1 MVFVGMI
8 ETNHTHSD
16 IIDFGILTMCDH
28 LILSHGTFGI
38 WSMLLSKNS
47 INNTHVLPSM
57 IPNDRMNQFQLDETR
72 DMTEIGQ
79 DHLIFI
85 SGND

>member
-38 WSMLLSKNS
+38 WSALLSKNS
-47 INNTHVLPSM
+47 INNTHVMPSI
-57 IPNDRMNQFQLDETR
+57 IPNDSVHHFQLDETTYMI
-72 DMTEIGQ
+72 DSGVDEFIY
-79 DHLIFI
+79 I